1 MTGLPA
7 LAQSDLAPTLTT
19 LHEHARVLGAVRR
32 SLTPRRRHWSHVTL
46 RLTAAGL
53 TTTPIPVPAG
63 AVDLTLDL
71 LDQTTLLRSSDGRQ
85 ESFRLQELSPVE
97 HFDVLSQAFE
107 SFGAKP
113 DPGGADFS
121 EEVGSLDA
129 GVARD
134 YHQVLS
140 RLDLTLKQFAGELRQ
155 EPSPVQLFPHHFDL
169 ATSWFSGRL
178 VPGEDPGDED
188 ASDEQL
194 TFGFAP
200 PDSAIARPYVYVT
213 AYPKPAGW
221 GEFELA
227 SPGQWHTEGFHAAV
241 LHYDDLLELDDP
253 EETILAFLRAVHR
266 DAASLMES

>member
-1 MTGLPA
+1 MTGFPA
-7 LAQSDLAPTLTT
+7 LAPSDLAPTLTT
-19 LHEHARVLGAVRR
+19 LHEHARVLGAIRR

-46 RLTAAGL
+46 RLTATGL

-71 LDQTTLLRSSDGRQ
+71 LDPATVLQSSDGRR
-85 ESFRLQELSPVE
+85 ERLPLREISPAE
-97 HFDVLSQAFE
+97 HFEVLSQLLE

-140 RLDLTLKQFAGELRQ
+140 RLDLTLKRFAGELRQ
-155 EPSPVQLFPHHFDL
+155 ETSPVQLFPHHFDL

-200 PDSAIARPYVYVT
+200 PDSVIARPYVYVT
-213 AYPKPAGW
+213 AYPKPDGW
-221 GEFELA
+221 GEAELA
-227 SPGQWHTEGFHAAV
+227 NPGRWHTEGFHAAI
-241 LHYDDLLELDDP
+241 LRYDDLLEFEDP
-253 EETILAFLRAVHR
+253 EGTILAFLRAVHR
-266 DAASLMES
+266 DAAGLMES